1 MTKIIVHMGLH
12 RTATTTVQARL
23 RTARAE
29 LAAAG
34 TALILREDMKQNRK
48 LDMRKWHKKSLL
60 GKVRKVRKSV
70 QSFALAVERLKAD
83 TVIVSEENLI
93 GTMPGVKGGGVKK
106 SGFYPHY
113 STFIQSLQQLDTYEE
128 VYPRLVLRRQDHFL
142 ESVYAFR
149 VARGLT
155 IDFPEFINS
164 FGDCDF
170 SWQPFKEALK
180 PFGDRAQ
187 IAMLEDW
194 GDRSSLA
201 RKALAFIGASVEE
214 PAWGG
219 GNQRLGENGTHL
231 ILVLNRLNLLMDM
244 KVRKQTVFP
253 IIAEAEKSGNSIHTC
268 LANLS
273 LTKVQTDLVKKHLVG
288 GLQVSFTEKERG
300 VFLNSLS
307 LS

>member
-155 IDFPEFINS
+155 LDFPEFINS

-244 KVRKQTVFP
+244 KVRKEKLFP
-253 IIAEAEKSGNSIHTC
+253 VLAAAEKQGADIQHC
-268 LANLS
+268 LS
-273 LTKVQTDLVKKHLVG
+273 EMPLTKKQIVLVISYLEG
-288 GLQVSFTEKERG
+288 
-300 VFLNSLS
+300 SLS
-307 LS
+307 VGFLPNDRAAFLDRLAM